1 MVRIWVASL
10 HQELQRCD
18 DAGVSVLFELLQS
31 TARVDSNSC
40 GAVAE
45 DSAKTARWAVVLETS
60 ALPTAR
66 WLVIVLQAENIIVNW
81 DNRLVSDGNGGPWHR
96 ACGTARKILQAL
108 SQTTVSFEIGGVT
121 GPPVWRAVH
130 P

>member
-45 DSAKTARWAVVLETS
+45 DSAKTAQWAVFRARENPPSPPEAVSVKKSAGGFLFAQCSEVAGGMRTARARRFASRRAKTARWAVFRARENPPSPPEPS
-60 ALPTAR
+60 A
-66 WLVIVLQAENIIVNW
+66 
-81 DNRLVSDGNGGPWHR
+81 
-96 ACGTARKILQAL
+96 
-108 SQTTVSFEIGGVT
+108 
-121 GPPVWRAVH
+121 
-130 P
+130 